1 MKLSRLTPA
10 SKIEIK
16 APIWNTRSIGVAT
29 FKIGTHNEIN
39 ITKTDKDGNR
49 LYPTP
54 LYISGAKARSFPIEP
69 VKSNPSIKLHIIPI
83 NELEPLERI

>member
-29 FKIGTHNEIN
+29 FKIGTHNEIH
-39 ITKTDKDGNR
+39 IKATGKDGQR
-49 LYPTP
+49 LYPAP
-54 LYISGAKARSFPIEP
+54 LYISGEKARQYPVEP
-69 VKSNPSIKLHIIPI
+69 VRSNPNIKLHIIPI
-83 NELEPLERI
+83 NELEPLERV